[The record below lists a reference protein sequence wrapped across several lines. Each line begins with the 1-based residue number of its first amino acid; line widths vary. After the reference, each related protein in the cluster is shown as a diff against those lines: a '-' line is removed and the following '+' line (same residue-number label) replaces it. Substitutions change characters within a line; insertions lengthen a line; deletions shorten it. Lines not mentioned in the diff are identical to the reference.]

1 MIEDAQGRKW
11 SVRFKHSPY
20 GWRWDARH
28 GNHGQQLT
36 GTPFATKD
44 EAEADAR
51 QRIQSHDAIA
61 AAKEFFRRLRE
72 DQRREGAKP

>member
-1 MIEDAQGRKW
+1 MIKDAQGRKW

-28 GNHGQQLT
+28 GNYGQCST

-51 QRIQSHDAIA
+51 RSIQGSDAIA
-61 AAKEFFRRLRE
+61 ESAEYLRRLQASR
-72 DQRREGAKP
+72 